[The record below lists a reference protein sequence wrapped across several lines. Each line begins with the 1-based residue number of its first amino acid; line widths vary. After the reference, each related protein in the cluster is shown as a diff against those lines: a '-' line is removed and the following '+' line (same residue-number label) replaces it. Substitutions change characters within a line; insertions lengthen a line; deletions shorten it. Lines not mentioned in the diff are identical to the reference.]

1 MMTKDLDYF
10 FDGLNRLADM
20 LPGLEK
26 LATALGQPEES
37 ESLPTAAVMLDTRS
51 DEIKFVVNRDFIESL
66 PVDQRASVIAHET
79 NHVLLSH
86 LYEALQTE
94 RWPQS
99 QALINAHEAII
110 NDHLLALGMELPD
123 FVVTGAKLT
132 GDDFSFL
139 TTDEA
144 YKLLARD
151 EEDSSDEASDDTS
164 DSADENE
171 SGEGGSASGGGGEHH
186 GCSAHDSVVIGSDGE
201 LRPATPDELSKM
213 NDALVESIIDA
224 LDEGIDADVLPSQ
237 DQLTAGNADVAFAAD
252 QQGDQSVSKSSIAGT
267 TAAEEL
273 VKADPRKARWAELLT
288 EINPL
293 MNAGSELAP
302 ATYNWARESRLT
314 MPLQGIQL
322 PTLTLD
328 SERGALVE
336 SSTPVV
342 LIALDFSLSIPRELA
357 RTLAELARS
366 IPGDLI
372 EPHCVTYSTEYVD
385 FDFRS
390 STSKCASGG
399 TDFSAIE
406 RKAREIEQQSG
417 DYPYVLN
424 LTDGQAGFRFESP
437 TQEQLD
443 ERWYWID
450 VFNRKFG
457 RDYRRFMGNKL
468 YSLSDLT

>member
-1 MMTKDLDYF
+1 MTKDLDYF

-26 LATALGQPEES
+26 FATALGHPEERD
-37 ESLPTAAVMLDTRS
+37 SLPTAAVMLDTRS
-51 DEIKFVVNRDFIESL
+51 DEIKFVVNREFLESL
-66 PVDQRASVIAHET
+66 PVDQRAGVIAHET

-99 QALINAHEAII
+99 QALVNAHEAII

-144 YKLLARD
+144 YKLLAHD
-151 EEDSSDEASDDTS
+151 EDEDDSSDDSS
-164 DSADENE
+164 DSDGENE
-171 SGEGGSASGGGGEHH
+171 SSEGGSAGGHH
-186 GCSAHDSVVIGSDGE
+186 GCSAHDSVVIGDDGE

-366 IPGDLI
+366 IPEDLI

-417 DYPYVLN
+417 SYPYVLN
-424 LTDGQAGFRFESP
+424 LTDGQAGFRFEAP

-443 ERWYWID
+443 ERWYWVD
-450 VFNRKFG
+450 VFSRKFRG
-457 RDYRRFMGNKL
+457 DYRSFMGDKL

>member
-1 MMTKDLDYF
+1 MTKDLDYF

-26 LATALGQPEES
+26 FATALGHPEERD
-37 ESLPTAAVMLDTRS
+37 SLPTAAVMLDTRS
-51 DEIKFVVNRDFIESL
+51 DEIKFVVNREFLESL
-66 PVDQRASVIAHET
+66 PVDQRAGVIAHET

-99 QALINAHEAII
+99 QALVNAHEAII

-144 YKLLARD
+144 YKLLAHD
-151 EEDSSDEASDDTS
+151 EDEDDSSDDSS
-164 DSADENE
+164 DSDGENE
-171 SGEGGSASGGGGEHH
+171 SSEGGSAGGHH
-186 GCSAHDSVVIGSDGE
+186 GCSAHDSVVIGDDGE

-237 DQLTAGNADVAFAAD
+237 DQLTAGNADVALAAD

-314 MPLQGIQL
+314 MPLQGTQL

-366 IPGDLI
+366 IPEDLI

-390 STSKCASGG
+390 AASKCASGG

-417 DYPYVLN
+417 SYPYVLN
-424 LTDGQAGFRFESP
+424 LTDGQAGFRFEAP

-457 RDYRRFMGNKL
+457 RDYRRFMGDKL

>member
-51 DEIKFVVNRDFIESL
+51 DEIKFVVNRDFLESL

-151 EEDSSDEASDDTS
+151 EEDSSDDAS
-164 DSADENE
+164 DSADKNE

-293 MNAGSELAP
+293 MDAGSELAP

-366 IPGDLI
+366 IPEGLI

-390 STSKCASGG
+390 ETSNTALGG

-406 RKAREIEQQSG
+406 RKARAIEKETG
-417 DYPYVLN
+417 EYPYVLN
-424 LTDGQAGFRFESP
+424 LTDGQAGFRYEAP
-437 TQEQLD
+437 TSEQLG

-450 VFNRKFG
+450 VLNRRDFG
-457 RDYRRFMGNKL
+457 RDRRPFMKNSR
-468 YSLSDLT
+468 YTLSDLA